1 MRDRPHVGNAGYLRH
16 AYLAKEKVY
25 PRQAQGQGGT
35 REHQGKEKQTKE
47 HRKRQKPKEKTGPGS
62 QKGQEGGPETTRRP
76 HGQGPQGLMHTYAA
90 AVRSTLSLQPVAE
103 EIVVDFCVRP

>member
-1 MRDRPHVGNAGYLRH
+1 MKRTSVTRGLATRGPEQLGPHVGNAGNLRH
-16 AYLAKEKVY
+16 AYLAKEKGY

-62 QKGQEGGPETTRRP
+62 QKGQEGGPRDHPWLVGT
-76 HGQGPQGLMHTYAA
+76 GNGLYVLDNNT
-90 AVRSTLSLQPVAE
+90 
-103 EIVVDFCVRP
+103 